1 MTVEATTSPA
11 ADTAAEAWRRVAEAI
26 YAEIRDFLFD
36 EAALLDDR
44 RYEEWFALLTP
55 EIEYRVVGKLVRAA
69 SAPPLE
75 FVVLDDRLVDIRM
88 RINQISN
95 PKLTFAENPAPFTRR
110 SINNIRVKSNRA
122 GDRYCVD
129 SNLLMYRQDAAAR
142 DPYLISAARRDIL
155 RRSGD
160 ALRIAKRDV
169 HLDQSVVASANLP
182 TFL

>member
-1 MTVEATTSPA
+1 MTVDATTKPSAGPA
-11 ADTAAEAWRRVAEAI
+11 DEAWRRVAETT
-26 YAEIRDFLFD
+26 YAEIRDFLYE

-44 RYEEWFALLTP
+44 RYEDWFALLTP
-55 EIEYRVVGKLVRAA
+55 DIEYHVLGKLVRAA

-75 FVVLDDRLVDIRM
+75 FAVLDDRLADIRM

-110 SINNIRVKSNRA
+110 SINNIRVKSSPTA
-122 GDRYCVD
+122 DRYCVD

-155 RRSGD
+155 CRSGD
-160 ALRIAKRDV
+160 ALRIAKRNV

>member
-1 MTVEATTSPA
+1 MTVEAIISSSTDI
-11 ADTAAEAWRRVAEAI
+11 ADEAWRRVAETT
-26 YAEIRDFLFD
+26 YAEIRDFLFE
-36 EAALLDDR
+36 EAALLDAR

-55 EIEYRVVGKLVRAA
+55 EIEYRVAGKLVRAA
-69 SAPPLE
+69 SAPPQE
-75 FVVLDDRLVDIRM
+75 FVVLDDRLVDVRM

-110 SINNIRVKSNRA
+110 SINNIRVKSSPA
-122 GDRYCVD
+122 AERYLVD

-155 RRSGD
+155 CRFGD

>member
-1 MTVEATTSPA
+1 VTVGATTKPS
-11 ADTAAEAWRRVAEAI
+11 ADTADEAWQRVAETT
-26 YAEIRDFLFD
+26 YAEVRDFLFE

-44 RYEEWFALLTP
+44 RYEDWFALLTP

-69 SAPPLE
+69 SSPPLE
-75 FVVLDDRLVDIRM
+75 FVVLDDRLADMRM

-110 SINNIRVKSNRA
+110 SINNIRVKSSPMA
-122 GDRYCVD
+122 DRYCVD

-155 RRSGD
+155 CRSGD
-160 ALRIAKRDV
+160 ALRIVKRNV

>member
-1 MTVEATTSPA
+1 VTAATSTKPS
-11 ADTAAEAWRRVAEAI
+11 ADTAAEVWRRVAETT
-26 YAEIRDFLFD
+26 YAEIRDFLYE

-44 RYEEWFALLTP
+44 RYENWFALLTQ
-55 EIEYRVVGKLVRAA
+55 EIEYRVLGKVVRAA

-75 FVVLDDRLVDIRM
+75 FTVLDDRLADIRM

-110 SINNIRVKSNRA
+110 SINNIRAKSSPMA
-122 GDRYCVD
+122 DRYCVD

-142 DPYLISAARRDIL
+142 EPYLISAARRDIL
-155 RRSGD
+155 LRSGD

-169 HLDQSVVASANLP
+169 HLDLSVVASANLP

>member
-1 MTVEATTSPA
+1 MSVEATIGAPENIA
-11 ADTAAEAWRRVAEAI
+11 GGNWRRVAEAT
-26 YAEIRDFLFD
+26 YAEVRDFLFE

-44 RYEEWFALLTP
+44 RYEDWFALLAP

-69 SAPPLE
+69 SAPPRE
-75 FVVLDDRLVDIRM
+75 FVVLDDRLVDVRM
-88 RINQISN
+88 RINQIAN

-110 SINNIRVKSNRA
+110 SINNIRVKCNPT
-122 GDRYCVD
+122 GDRYGVD

-155 RRSGD
+155 CRSGD
-160 ALRIAKRDV
+160 ALRIGKRDV
-169 HLDQSVVASANLP
+169 HLDQSTVASANLP

>member
-1 MTVEATTSPA
+1 VSVEATTRPLA
-11 ADTAAEAWRRVAEAI
+11 NTADEAWQRVAETT
-26 YAEIRDFLFD
+26 YAEIRDFLFE

-44 RYEEWFALLTP
+44 RYEDWFALLTQ
-55 EIEYRVVGKLVRAA
+55 EIKYRVVGKLVRAA

-110 SINNIRVKSNRA
+110 SINNIRVKSSPA

-155 RRSGD
+155 CRTGG

-169 HLDQSVVASANLP
+169 HLDHAVVASANLP

>member
-1 MTVEATTSPA
+1 MSVEATISASA
-11 ADTAAEAWRRVAEAI
+11 ATADAAWRRVAETT
-26 YAEIRDFLFD
+26 YAEVRDFLFD

-44 RYEEWFALLTP
+44 RYEDWFALLTQ

-69 SAPPLE
+69 SAPPQE

-110 SINNIRVKSNRA
+110 SINNIRVKSNA
-122 GDRYCVD
+122 AADRYCVD
-129 SNLLMYRQDAAAR
+129 SNLLMYRQDAAVR

-155 RRSGD
+155 CRSGD

>member
-1 MTVEATTSPA
+1 VTVEATIKPP
-11 ADTAAEAWRRVAEAI
+11 ADTAGEAWRRVAETT
-26 YAEIRDFLFD
+26 YAEIRDFMFE

-69 SAPPLE
+69 SAPPME
-75 FVVLDDRLVDIRM
+75 FVVLDDRLVDVRM

-110 SINNIRVKSNRA
+110 SINNIRVKSSPMA
-122 GDRYCVD
+122 DRYCVD
-129 SNLLMYRQDAAAR
+129 SYLLMYRQDAAAR

-155 RRSGD
+155 CRSGD
-160 ALRIAKRDV
+160 ALRITKRDV
-169 HLDQSVVASANLP
+169 HLDLSVVASANLP

>member
-1 MTVEATTSPA
+1 VTAGTTKKPS
-11 ADTAAEAWRRVAEAI
+11 ADAAEQTWRRVAETT
-26 YAEIRDFLFD
+26 YAEIRDFLYE

-44 RYEEWFALLTP
+44 RYEDWFALLTQ
-55 EIEYRVVGKLVRAA
+55 EIEYRVLGKLVRAT

-75 FVVLDDRLVDIRM
+75 FVVLDDRLPDIRM

-110 SINNIRVKSNRA
+110 SINNIRVKSSPTA
-122 GDRYCVD
+122 DQYCVD
-129 SNLLMYRQDAAAR
+129 SNLLMYRQDAATR

-155 RRSGD
+155 CRSGD
-160 ALRIAKRDV
+160 ALRIVKRNV

>member
-1 MTVEATTSPA
+1 MTVEATTKPA
-11 ADTAAEAWRRVAEAI
+11 ADTTGEAWQRVAETT
-26 YAEIRDFLFD
+26 YAEIRDFLYE

-44 RYEEWFALLTP
+44 RYEEWFVLLTQ
-55 EIEYRVVGKLVRAA
+55 EIEYRVFGKLVRAA

-75 FVVLDDRLVDIRM
+75 FVVLDDRLADIRM

-110 SINNIRVKSNRA
+110 SINNIRVKASPTD
-122 GDRYCVD
+122 DRYCVE
-129 SNLLMYRQDAAAR
+129 SNLLMYRQDAAMR

-155 RRSGD
+155 CRSGD
-160 ALRIAKRDV
+160 ALRIAKRNV